1 MRKINLYIN
10 GDYICSS
17 NCYHTCREFA
27 DRVKKDRKIVVAS
40 ISDRVIYIEDTDRV
54 IAHFAK

>member
-17 NCYHTCREFA
+17 NCYHTCREFT

-40 ISDRVIYIEDTDRV
+40 ISDRVIYIY
-54 IAHFAK
+54 